1 MYRVTFLN
9 ECEGFNQ
16 KGLKTLK
23 LIEKGLEVL
32 KSVKSDLDLFLFPD
46 SVPLKDL
53 FEKLKSFGY
62 EVDLN
67 SYILDGLNEL
77 QDDVRELVDTAFQEY
92 GLCFDYVEGGT
103 DYNPDDGYWRYQIAW
118 GGPSYEVR
126 FHKDGLIEFV
136 YLDWFV
142 GVGFDVTGDVVFEEL
157 KDYFKDIGM
166 LKEED

>member
-32 KSVKSDLDLFLFPD
+32 KSVRSDLDLFLFPD

-53 FEKLKSFGY
+53 FEKLESFGY
-62 EVDLN
+62 KVDLN
-67 SYILDGLNEL
+67 SYTLADLNEVE
-77 QDDVRELVDTAFQEY
+77 DDIKELVDTAFREY
-92 GLCFDYVEGGT
+92 GLCFGYVEGGT
-103 DYNPDDGYWRYQIAW
+103 KDNPGNGYWRYQIA
-118 GGPSYEVR
+118 GNGPSYEVR
-126 FHKDGLIEFV
+126 FYKGELIEFV

-142 GVGFDVTGDVVFEEL
+142 GVGFDVTDDIVFREL
-157 KDYFKDIGM
+157 KNYSENMGM
-166 LKEED
+166 LNEEG